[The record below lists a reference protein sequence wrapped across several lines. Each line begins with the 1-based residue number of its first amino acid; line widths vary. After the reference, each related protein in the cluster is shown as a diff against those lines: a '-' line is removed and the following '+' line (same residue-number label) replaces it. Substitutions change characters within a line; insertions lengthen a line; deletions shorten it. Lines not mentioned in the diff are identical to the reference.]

1 MAAVFYYQT
10 ELGVIG
16 IEENGTA
23 LTKVYFGEGKLQDE
37 ADLRETALLQEAGRQ
52 VKAYLAGVRNDFT
65 LPLAP
70 QGTDF
75 QQRVWAALQEIP
87 YGETRTYGEL
97 AVQVGCP
104 QGARAVGLAN
114 NKNPLLL
121 FIPCHRVVGATGKMV
136 GYAGGIAAKEYL
148 LKLENQQTDRASVEG
163 IL

>member
-114 NKNPLLL
+114 HKNPLLL